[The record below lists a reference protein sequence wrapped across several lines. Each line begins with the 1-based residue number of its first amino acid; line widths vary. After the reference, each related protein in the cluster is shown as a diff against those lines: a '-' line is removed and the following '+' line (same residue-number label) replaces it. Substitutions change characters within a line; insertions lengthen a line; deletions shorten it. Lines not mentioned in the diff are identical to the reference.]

1 MIAVCR
7 DDALAE
13 GEAVRVPLAVPLAVF
28 RVEGALYAVDDT
40 CTHQDASLADGY
52 LEGCFIECPLHAST
66 FDLRTGRPSGPPAT
80 RAVRTHAVIVRDG
93 TIFVEPAGQ
102 QPRPEVSRPA
112 AVGGSACH
120 ARARGRSEPAR

>member
-13 GEAVRVPLAVPLAVF
+13 GEAVRVPLPVPLAVF
-28 RVEGALYAVDDT
+28 RVDGALYAVDDT

-80 RAVRTHAVIVRDG
+80 RAVRTHAVIVLDG
-93 TIFVEPAGQ
+93 TIFVEPA
-102 QPRPEVSRPA
+102 PA
-112 AVGGSACH
+112 AAAS
-120 ARARGRSEPAR
+120 